1 MAENNNE
8 IFEDFVKSFSE
19 ETEVAVAEPVVPV
32 AVETPIPVAEEVATE
47 VDEDLDR
54 FTIIESTTDDVQSSA
69 PVTPEPVRESEP
81 LREERR
87 EQVPQVQAEPEFA
100 NEDSK
105 RLFEMLKAGK
115 LEEVKDMLNASLAD
129 YSKLAPI
136 DKIKAQLRKQSPD
149 LDENDL
155 NEYIQ
160 DKYHLYGE
168 EHQDYDDKASRKG
181 RVALKMDASQAQAF
195 LEGTKKPLSIP
206 EQFKT
211 AQGSVNN
218 EEVIS
223 SYLKGEEAKMVESQK
238 AASITWQQTVDKELS
253 VIPPMRFKLSD
264 NTEVEY
270 NLSETEKNQ
279 LKTNLRSANISS
291 IFNELGWVDK
301 DGKENLLKLAHD
313 MYLVKNKDT
322 IIRAA
327 TKQQAVAE
335 KLKMVKTL
343 NNVNLERTS
352 PTGTQSTDEEE
363 ASRMEDMFLNNKR

>member
-1 MAENNNE
+1 MAEIKDE
-8 IFEDFVKSFSE
+8 MFTDFVNSFSDE
-19 ETEVAVAEPVVPV
+19 PEVAVAEPVVQAPV
-32 AVETPIPVAEEVATE
+32 EEIPTPVDTATEE
-47 VDEDLDR
+47 VDEDADR
-54 FTIIESTTDDVQSSA
+54 FTIVDNEVADTA
-69 PVTPEPVRESEP
+69 PVTTESAVAPTETREYQAEPVAP
-81 LREERR
+81 I
-87 EQVPQVQAEPEFA
+87 VQAEPEFA

-129 YSKLAPI
+129 YSKLSPV

-149 LDENDL
+149 LDETDL

-168 EHQDYDDKASRKG
+168 DHQEFDDKQSRKG

-195 LEGTKKPLSIP
+195 LESTKKPLSIP
-206 EQFKT
+206 EQYSK

-238 AASITWQQTVDKELS
+238 AQTITWQQTVDKELAS
-253 VIPPMRFKLSD
+253 IPPIKFKLLD
-264 NTEVEY
+264 NTDIVY
-270 NLSETEKNQ
+270 NLTDSEKTQ
-279 LKTNLRSANISS
+279 LKTSLRGANVST

-327 TKQQAVAE
+327 TKQQAIAE
-335 KLKMVKTL
+335 KLKMVKNI
-343 NNVNLERTS
+343 NNVNLDRS
-352 PTGTQSTDEEE
+352 APVNAQSSEDE
-363 ASRMEDMFLNNKR
+363 SQSLMEDKFLNNKR

>member
-1 MAENNNE
+1 MAENSNE

-19 ETEVAVAEPVVPV
+19 EAEVAVAEPVVTAP
-32 AVETPIPVAEEVATE
+32 VETPLPVAEEVATE
-47 VDEDLDR
+47 IDEDADR
-54 FTIIESTTDDVQSSA
+54 FTIIDTNDSVESSA
-69 PVTPEPVRESEP
+69 PVIPEQVREQEP

-87 EQVPQVQAEPEFA
+87 EPVVPQVQAEPEFA

-105 RLFEMLKAGK
+105 RLFEMLKAGR

-160 DKYHLYGE
+160 DKYHLYSE
-168 EHQDYDDKASRKG
+168 DHQDYDDKSSRKG

-223 SYLKGEEAKMVESQK
+223 SYLKGEEARMVESQK
-238 AASITWQQTVDKELS
+238 AASITWQQTVDKELA
-253 VIPPMRFKLSD
+253 VIPPMKFKLSD

-270 NLSETEKNQ
+270 NLTETEKNQ

-291 IFNELGWVDK
+291 IFNDLGWVDK

-313 MYLVKNKDT
+313 MHLIKNKDT

-335 KLKMVKTL
+335 KLKIVKTL

-352 PTGTQSTDEEE
+352 PTGTQSTDDED